1 MRYRGVDL
9 GIGFRADIV
18 VARTLILEVKSVSR
32 IDESHITQLLTYL
45 RMSGI
50 RVGFVLNFNRRM
62 LTQGIR
68 RVTDFSPSQ

>member
-50 RVGFVLNFNRRM
+50 RVGFVLNFRRM